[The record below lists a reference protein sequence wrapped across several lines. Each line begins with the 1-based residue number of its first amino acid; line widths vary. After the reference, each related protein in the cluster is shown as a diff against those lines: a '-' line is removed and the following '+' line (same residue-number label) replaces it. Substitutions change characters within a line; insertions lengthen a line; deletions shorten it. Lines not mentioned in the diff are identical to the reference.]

1 MAPYG
6 GAVNSVDAKD
16 GLLAAAIE
24 SLNKQEDGKVA
35 VFNTADYAELKVV
48 QVGALPDMIT
58 F

>member
-1 MAPYG
+1 MQR
-6 GAVNSVDAKD
+6 D

-58 F
+58 FSLMENIL